1 MMNQRRSRQTLET
14 VAREW
19 GLPNWEDPSSY
30 GDVTKWDYNRWRWE
44 FYRRRD
50 DVRRHFDEAVND
62 PSSVREFTGP
72 ARDKHQSE
80 GIACP
85 NTPGFMVQ
93 TAESAK
99 LFGYFGIPNPRISE
113 QPKDAI
119 TPITDWRPIDSIG
132 PREAQ
137 DQKVEVLLAAA
148 GVELT
153 DYQRWFLELTLLD
166 RYAAF
171 IQENE
176 LALKFDLDAPINT
189 QLAAAKDLLAAK
201 QIERHGSKISTR
213 QHTTKWFVY
222 LRLLDAKPDGLE
234 DDNTPP
240 YLSELE
246 KIIEGKERNPQS
258 VRDSL
263 AQARALRFKI

>member
-1 MMNQRRSRQTLET
+1 MNKQKSRLTLDT
-14 VAREW
+14 IATEW
-19 GLPNWEDPSSY
+19 GLPDWEDPSSY

-44 FYRRRD
+44 FYRRRE
-50 DVRRHFDEAVND
+50 DVRRHFDDAVKD
-62 PSSVREFTGP
+62 PSSIREVVGP
-72 ARDKHQSE
+72 ASDKLHSE

-93 TAESAK
+93 TAEIAK
-99 LFGYFGIPNPRISE
+99 LFGYLGLPNPRISE

-119 TPITDWRPIDSIG
+119 TPIRDWRPIDSIG
-132 PREAQ
+132 PSGAQ
-137 DQKVEVLLAAA
+137 HHKVEVLLVAA

-153 DYQRWFLELTLLD
+153 DHQRWFLELTLLN

-176 LALKFDLDAPINT
+176 LAMKFDLDAPINT
-189 QLAAAKDLLAAK
+189 QIAAAKDLLVAK
-201 QIERHGSKISTR
+201 QLERHGSKISTR
-213 QHTTKWFVY
+213 THTTKWFVY
-222 LRLLDAKPDGLE
+222 LRLLDAKPDVLE
-234 DDNTPP
+234 DDNTHP